1 MNKKY
6 FNFPKGKV
14 NEGEEGHLCAV
25 REVWEEIG
33 LDIREL
39 VHPENYI
46 QYSVK
51 KEYKT
56 MYVVVGVN
64 EHYQFKPNNTTRNEI
79 GTIVWKTIKEYESR
93 RNEEKF
99 YLIKHFLDPIL
110 MFIEHYKRKFRTVRK
125 SSMANQTP
133 KIDSETRVIK
143 IAGVEELFMSH
154 NKDENELSPK
164 SDSPKLQDDAIVVD
178 ILESQDEGI
187 IITAKSRGSMAS
199 CPDASG
205 GEQEKESAMDSPIKK
220 DSISIRDDINERL
233 DKRIRMFGEELEKVS
248 IKYCAEFSAICQ
260 KNIPPAQ
267 ALGPNPFK
275 EPLDLLPL
283 FK

>member
-14 NEGEEGHLCAV
+14 NEGEEGYMCAV

-39 VHPENYI
+39 VSPENYI

-56 MYVVVGVN
+56 MFVVVGVN

-79 GTIVWKTIKEYESR
+79 GTIVWKSIKEFETR
-93 RNEEKF
+93 RHDEKF
-99 YLIKHFLDPIL
+99 YLIKHFLDPLL
-110 MFIEHYKRKFRTVRK
+110 MFIEHYKRKYRNVRK
-125 SSMANQTP
+125 SSLAEQTP
-133 KIDSETRVIK
+133 KAEGDPRETMINGAED
-143 IAGVEELFMSH
+143 IFMSD
-154 NKDENELSPK
+154 KKLETVLASMSKSPT
-164 SDSPKLQDDAIVVD
+164 LQDEAIVVSA
-178 ILESQDEGI
+178 EEGHDNGI
-187 IITAKSRGSMAS
+187 VITAKSRGSMAS

-205 GEQEKESAMDSPIKK
+205 GEEEEDALDSPQKVDRTLSRDGIK
-220 DSISIRDDINERL
+220 ERL
-233 DKRIRMFGEELEKVS
+233 EKRIRMFGEELEKVS
-248 IKYCAEFSAICQ
+248 VKYCAEFSSICE
-260 KNIPPAQ
+260 KIIPSGEE
-267 ALGPNPFK
+267 LGPNPFK
-275 EPLDLLPL
+275 EKLDLMPL